1 MNMFSYT
8 GLSPTPVG
16 DSTPLL
22 LTHPHAAPTKTEP
35 VRIHPTTPHMQPLP
49 GITHIRFSL
58 LHVRSPLLAESL
70 LFSPPTGTKMFHFPA
85 YTPTPA
91 IHSPAGNHA
100 SPWPG
105 FPIRT
110 PSDHRFIDNSPRL
123 IAALHVLHRLNT
135 PRHPP
140 CALTNKQH
148 KKPKQKNKK
157 EKTPHPPHTQHT
169 NTSVRMHDRNNAR
182 VHSTVLTQ
190 HTQHPPTHKHA
201 QASTRPRS
209 NTSCPRHP
217 TMHHLSFQPVMV
229 IHLENPTQ
237 GIYSQKQNTQKTIFR
252 AHPHNTCRQQ
262 QNSLE
267 RR

>member
-1 MNMFSYT
+1 MFSYT

-157 EKTPHPPHTQHT
+157 EKNTTPTTHTTHTCACMTGIMLASTLQFSHNTPNTHPHT
-169 NTSVRMHDRNNAR
+169 NTRKQAPGHEATPAAPD
-182 VHSTVLTQ
+182 TQ
-190 HTQHPPTHKHA
+190 QCIIYLFN
-201 QASTRPRS
+201 RS
-209 NTSCPRHP
+209 W
-217 TMHHLSFQPVMV
+217 
-229 IHLENPTQ
+229 
-237 GIYSQKQNTQKTIFR
+237 
-252 AHPHNTCRQQ
+252 
-262 QNSLE
+262 
-267 RR
+267 